1 MEKGIEDLDFNEE
14 DYGIA
19 QEPSNPNGYVP
30 DYESLEPEKPWM
42 GDENQ
47 PQPADGTK
55 PEPAAAQE
63 PVQEDDIIISMLKQ
77 IGISDP
83 SKIKFENDEGE
94 IEEVSW
100 DSLSAEEKMNI
111 LTPESPDPNFGLEDP
126 EINFINLLRDVGI
139 TPEEYINYQR
149 EQAIEEYRQALEGN
163 PQYEVER
170 LTDEDLYA
178 LDLQSRVPDMT
189 DEEVAIALEHEKA
202 NPELFEKK
210 MQGIRAEYKA
220 LEDERRQNEEL
231 LEQQQKQEQFEAFQ
245 SDVLDAIESLDEVGG
260 VKLNLDEDDMEEVAN
275 FILSLDSAGV
285 SYLGKALDDPQTL
298 ARMAWFALKGDEAFA
313 TITDY
318 YDKEIAKEKRSA
330 YEAGYED
337 AKKGIQ
343 PKSTRKPTVVVA
355 PKPASE
361 PKPGGTNPHE
371 KTIDDIDF

>member
-126 EINFINLLRDVGI
+126 EINFINLLRDAGI

-330 YEAGYED
+330 YKAGYED